1 MTTKTVTINDEK
13 FNISNKPSHGVVR
26 KIKQEQTR
34 ILSKFLT
41 AHKADVE
48 MFIKENK
55 DASIETAIEQI
66 VVNNPDEALNYSIIN
81 EDFELI
87 AAISLATNKM
97 WAIDDF
103 EDIEY
108 NELIK
113 IHEKCNDVIGGGY
126 GSFLKN
132 SQNILTPAK

>member
-1 MTTKTVTINDEK
+1 MATKTVTINGEK
-13 FNISNKPSHGVVR
+13 FSLSNKPSHGVVR

-34 ILSKFLT
+34 IISKFLT

-103 EDIEY
+103 EDVEY